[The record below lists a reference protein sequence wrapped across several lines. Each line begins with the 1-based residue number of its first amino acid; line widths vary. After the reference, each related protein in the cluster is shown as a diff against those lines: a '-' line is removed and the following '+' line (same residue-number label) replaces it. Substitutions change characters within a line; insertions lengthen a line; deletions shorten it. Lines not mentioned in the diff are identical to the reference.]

1 MKIKDISNDERPRE
15 RLKKHGAEVLSS
27 SELLAIILGQGSKK
41 ENVIVMANKLLMN
54 YNLDVLSKLRISEL
68 KKNFGIGEAK
78 ACQIVA
84 CFELGRRSVSF
95 NYDKKIVINSAEDI
109 GKLFLPKMSH
119 LKKENFRVVYLDSR
133 KRAIKEETIFIG
145 SLNASVVHPR
155 EIFEP
160 AITEGVAAIILLHN
174 HPSGDPTPSEDDLE
188 ITKQIV
194 SSGKILGIEVLDHV
208 IIGRNSYYSMRE
220 CEKSIFEK

>member
-1 MKIKDISNDERPRE
+1 MKIKDVSRDERPRE
-15 RLKKHGAEVLSS
+15 RLKKHGADVLSS
-27 SELLAIILGQGSKK
+27 SELLAIVLRQGSKK
-41 ENVIVMANKLLMN
+41 ENVLVMANKLLMN
-54 YNLDVLSKLRISEL
+54 YNLDVLSKLSISEL
-68 KKNFGIGEAK
+68 KKNFGVGEAK

-84 CFELGRRSVSF
+84 CFELGRRMASF
-95 NYDKKIVINSAEDI
+95 NHKNKVEINSAEDI
-109 GKLFLPKMSH
+109 GKLFLPKLSP
-119 LKKENFRVVYLDSR
+119 LKKENFKVVYLDSR
-133 KRAIKEETIFIG
+133 KRMIKEETIFIG